1 MIENKIYLKLK
12 NNKIYVFQYLLLILN
27 RDNINEDMILIIL

>member
-12 NNKIYVFQYLLLILN
+12 NKKIYVFQYLLLILN